1 MKVKDIKRLGM
12 CDTTRSIYIIM
23 RTPEQ
28 YNGIEIEDGSV
39 EEDVMGVEAYQREC
53 VAFDYMLDTSQNLLD
68 PFFTR
73 GRHNELDV

>member
-1 MKVKDIKRLGM
+1 M

-28 YNGIEIEDGSV
+28 YNGIEIEDVSV
-39 EEDVMGVEAYQREC
+39 EEDVMGVEAYQSSC

-73 GRHNELDV
+73 GRHN